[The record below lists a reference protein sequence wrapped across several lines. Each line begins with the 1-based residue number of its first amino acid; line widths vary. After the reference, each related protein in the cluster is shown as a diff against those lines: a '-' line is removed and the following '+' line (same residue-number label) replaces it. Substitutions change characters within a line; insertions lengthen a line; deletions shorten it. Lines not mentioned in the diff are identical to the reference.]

1 MAHGEAVTISTGM
14 GLPQPGS
21 TQPVRVDDLPAHRT
35 KAHRI
40 AGMDGQTGRCH
51 ACGKLTASDPACLLS
66 IEKIALQLTYKTAI
80 WHMHKEYMM
89 ADHSEGI
96 YLHE

>member
-1 MAHGEAVTISTGM
+1 MTCQ
-14 GLPQPGS
+14 L
-21 TQPVRVDDLPAHRT
+21 
-35 KAHRI
+35 I
-40 AGMDGQTGRCH
+40 AQKHTELQGWTDRCH